1 MKDSSP
7 PAPGDGHPA
16 ESPTDDWPARYRSWL
31 TLLVR
36 MQMGSGLRGKCD
48 PSDIVQQSLMEAWR
62 SAAAFRGSTEAERT
76 AWLRQI
82 VAHVLAHEIRRY
94 HGTRKRD
101 VGRELS
107 IEKSLARSS
116 QKLDAV
122 LASRLTSPSQQ
133 VAKREQLVH
142 LADTLEK
149 LPADY
154 REVILLR
161 NVEGLSH
168 AEVAERMGRQEGAVR
183 MLWVRALKSLRE
195 QFGAKPGDSL
205 PS

>member
-1 MKDSSP
+1 
-7 PAPGDGHPA
+7 
-16 ESPTDDWPARYRSWL
+16 
-31 TLLVR
+31 
-36 MQMGSGLRGKCD
+36 MQMGSGLKGKCD

-82 VAHVLAHEIRRY
+82 VSHVLAHEIRRY
-94 HGTRKRD
+94 RGTMKRD

-107 IEKSLARSS
+107 IEKSLAQSS
-116 QKLDAV
+116 QRLSAV
-122 LASRLTSPSQQ
+122 LASELTSPSQQ

-142 LADTLEK
+142 LADKLEE

-168 AEVAERMGRQEGAVR
+168 AEVAERMGRKEGAVR
-183 MLWVRALKSLRE
+183 MLWVRALQSLRE
-195 QFGAKPGDSL
+195 HFSAGQGDSFC
-205 PS
+205 S

>member
-7 PAPGDGHPA
+7 PATGDCNPA

-36 MQMGSGLRGKCD
+36 MQMSSGLRGKCD

-62 SAAAFRGSTEAERT
+62 SAAAFRGSTEAERA

-82 VAHVLAHEIRRY
+82 VAHVLAHEVRRY

-107 IEKSLARSS
+107 FEKSLARSS

-195 QFGAKPGDSL
+195 QFGAEQGDSL